1 MDPLT
6 IRVGKLSDHDAIRQ
20 CVDEAYTPYIH
31 RLGKRPASIETDFT
45 PLLRDGRVWVAETEE
60 RVVGLIVLNK
70 DGPEPEI
77 RSVAVLP
84 VVQRHGIGRALV
96 AHAEKA
102 AREAGHSN
110 VRLYTNAN
118 IPELVGYYTGLGYV
132 EVERRLDGGYDRTF
146 MRKRLDANT
155 T

>member
-1 MDPLT
+1 APMEP
-6 IRVGKLSDHDAIRQ
+6 
-20 CVDEAYTPYIH
+20 E
-31 RLGKRPASIETDFT
+31 FT
-45 PLLRDGRVWVAETEE
+45 PLLPEGRVWVTGTEE
-60 RVVGLIVLNK
+60 RLVGLIVLNE

-84 VVQRHGIGRALV
+84 AVQRHGIGRALI
-96 AHAEKA
+96 AHAERI
-102 AREAGHSN
+102 AREAGHST

-132 EVERRLDGGYDRTF
+132 EVERRLDGGYDRIF